1 MRLRIWPVL
10 ALLLLINSCKTT
22 APAGSKQTA
31 DPYISQVDSVLALMT
46 LDEKIGQ
53 MTIFTTDWESTGPTI
68 REGYQNDIRN
78 GSCGALFNSHTVAF
92 TRKLQEIAVKE
103 SRLGI
108 PLLFGY
114 DVIHGY
120 KTIFPIPLGESCS
133 WDLAAIEQSAAIAAA
148 ESAAAG
154 LHWTFAP
161 MVDISREPRWGRV
174 MEGAGEDPYLG
185 SLIARARV
193 HGFQG
198 DNFNGTDRI
207 LACVKHFAGYG
218 APIAGRDYNTV
229 DMSMRM
235 FRDIYL
241 PPYEAGIAAGAR
253 TIMTSFNELDGVPS
267 TGNKWLLNDVLRK
280 ENGFTGFVVTDYT
293 SINEMVNHG
302 FAADDK
308 HAGELAAN
316 AGVDM
321 DMQGAV
327 FQRYLKES
335 IAAGIVS
342 EKTVDEAVRRILR
355 IKFELGLF
363 KDPFKYCNEAR
374 EKAEVFSQ
382 ANLEASRAI
391 ARKSIVLLKNDNKTL
406 PLTKGKSIALVGPLA
421 ADRENLIGAWS
432 GAGEGDKCVSV
443 YDALK
448 ERAAK
453 DGFKL
458 THAKGCAIQ
467 GDDTSGFSEAVN
479 IGREAD
485 IIVAVVGE
493 SKEMSGEA
501 SSRAFITLPGV
512 QEQFIKEL
520 VVTGKPVVVVLMNG
534 RPLTFPWIA
543 EHAAAI
549 VETWWTGSRGGPAIG
564 DVLYGDYNP
573 SAKLTMTF
581 PRDVGQVPIFY
592 SQKNTGRPY
601 DPNTKW
607 NSRYQDI
614 VNSPQYPFGFGLSY
628 TTFTY
633 DSLKVNGKQFSF
645 KDTIVASIKITNTGS
660 VKGEEI
666 VQLYVRD
673 LVGSVTRPV
682 KELKGFE
689 KVMLAPGESKNVIFK
704 LTSNDLA
711 FHTADMTFKA
721 EPGAFWIMAGPDS
734 ERLQKREIRLIE

>member
-1 MRLRIWPVL
+1 
-10 ALLLLINSCKTT
+10 
-22 APAGSKQTA
+22 
-31 DPYISQVDSVLALMT
+31 
-46 LDEKIGQ
+46 
-53 MTIFTTDWESTGPTI
+53 
-68 REGYQNDIRN
+68 
-78 GSCGALFNSHTVAF
+78 VAF

-120 KTIFPIPLGESCS
+120 KTIFPIPLAESCS
-133 WDLAAIEQSAAIAAA
+133 WDLAAMEQSAAIAAA
-148 ESAAAG
+148 EAAAAG

-198 DNFNGTDRI
+198 DNFNGTDKV

-218 APIAGRDYNTV
+218 APIAGREYNTV

-235 FRDIYL
+235 FRDVYL

-253 TIMTSFNELDGVPS
+253 TIMTSFNELDGVPC
-267 TGNKWLLNDVLRK
+267 TANKWLLSDLLRK

-293 SINEMVNHG
+293 SINELVNHG
-302 FAADDK
+302 YAADEKD
-308 HAGELAAN
+308 AGELAAN

-321 DMQGAV
+321 DMQGGV
-327 FQRYLKES
+327 FQKYLKES
-335 IAAGIVS
+335 IAAGRVS

-374 EKAEVFSQ
+374 EKAEVFSP
-382 ANLEASRAI
+382 AHLEAARDI
-391 ARKSIVLLKNDNKTL
+391 ARKSIVLLKNENKTL
-406 PLTKGKSIALVGPLA
+406 PLNKTQSIALVGPLA
-421 ADRENLIGAWS
+421 ANRVSLIGPWS
-432 GAGEGDKCVSV
+432 AAGEGDKCVSV

-448 ERAAK
+448 ERAAR
-453 DGFKL
+453 DGFSL
-458 THAKGCAIQ
+458 THAKGCNIE
-467 GDDTSGFSEAVN
+467 GDDTSGFEEAVRL
-479 IGREAD
+479 GRDAD
-485 IIVAVVGE
+485 IIVAVIGE
-493 SKEMSGEA
+493 SKELSGEA
-501 SSRAFITLPGV
+501 SSRSDISIPGV
-512 QEQFIKEL
+512 QEEFIKVL
-520 VVTGKPVVVVLMNG
+520 VATGKPVVVVLMNG

-543 EHAAAI
+543 EHANAI
-549 VETWWTGSRGGPAIG
+549 VEAWWPGTLGGQAVG
-564 DVLYGDYNP
+564 DVLFGDYNP

-581 PRDVGQVPIFY
+581 PRSIGQVPIYY
-592 SQKNTGRPY
+592 SAKNTGRPAN
-601 DPNTKW
+601 PNDRW
-607 NSRYQDI
+607 NSKYLDI
-614 VNSPQYPFGFGLSY
+614 PNSPQYPFGFGLSY
-628 TTFTY
+628 TTFAY
-633 DSLKVNGKQFSF
+633 DSMQVSGKEYSF
-645 KDTIVASIKITNTGS
+645 NDTIVASVKITNTGS

-689 KVMLAPGESKNVIFK
+689 KIALAPGESKNVIFK

-721 EPGAFWIMAGPDS
+721 EPGAFWIMTGPDS
-734 ERLQKREIRLIE
+734 ERLQKREIRLVE